1 MGPAVNNLDQLL
13 KMPYGCGE
21 QTMLGFAPDVFVTNY
36 LSATY
41 QLSSDIKEKA
51 LGFMEKGMH
60 LLFLL

>member
-13 KMPYGCGE
+13 RMPYGCGE

-60 LLFLL
+60 L